1 MTYKFECPTKRGY
14 KAFTVDRKTFQ
25 KIVPT
30 REFRFM
36 KVKGYVKDKHI
47 ILHYIPTP
55 IGCILTTLLYPLGVL
70 MEGFANYKETWE
82 DMVLDTW
89 FAEKRGKY
97 SGDDVHQRDNDNT
110 FEELLLVAKFI

>member
-1 MTYKFECPTKRGY
+1 MTHKFECPTKRGY

-36 KVKGYVKDKHI
+36 KVKGYVRDKHI

-55 IGCILTTLLYPLGVL
+55 IGCILTTLLYPIGVL
-70 MEGFANYKETWE
+70 TYGFASYKETWKS
-82 DMVLDTW
+82 MVTDTW
-89 FAEKRGKY
+89 FAEKKGKH
-97 SGDDVHQRDNDNT
+97 SGDDVYQRDNDNT
-110 FEELLLVAKFI
+110 FEELLLVAKYK